1 MEQLTV
7 IFAKISSVI
16 WGYPVLILMLAA
28 GIYLTVLMRF
38 PQIHI
43 IRIFRSTIGT
53 LFKKSSEPASER
65 SGGAL
70 SQLQT
75 FSTALA
81 ATVGTG
87 SVAGVGTAIAVGGKG
102 AIFWLW
108 VSAFFGMALSY
119 AENLLGAKYCADS
132 KVKGAFVYM
141 EKGLSSKWLALLFAF
156 FCALA
161 SLGMGCMTQSNSIS
175 SACKGAFSIPPFVS
189 GAAVLIVS
197 AAAVSGRNSPAKL
210 AERLVPV
217 MSLFYVVGAAA
228 VIIMNV
234 EKLPCALSGIFAE
247 AFSFSA
253 ASGGFSGYMLSTIIT
268 GLKRGAFSNEAGLGS
283 TVAVHSSCCVKD
295 PKTQGAWGMTEVF
308 IDTMVISTLTA
319 LAVFVSGA
327 DISDGGAD
335 AVCAAFS
342 QGGLGSLG
350 EAFIAVSIVMFAF
363 ATMIGWFFIGQKAW
377 EYIFPKRTRLFKAVF
392 LICVYLGSVSALSV
406 VWELSDIFNGLMA
419 IPNLTALLLL
429 SKEAADIHKG
439 KRCLR

>member
-1 MEQLTV
+1 MQQLSE
-7 IFAKISSVI
+7 ILAKISSVI

-28 GIYLTVLMRF
+28 GIYLSVLMRF
-38 PQIHI
+38 PQLHVIK
-43 IRIFRSTIGT
+43 IFKSTIGT
-53 LFKKSSEPASER
+53 LFKKNNDPALENT
-65 SGGAL
+65 GGAL

-87 SVAGVGTAIAVGGKG
+87 SVAGVGTAIATGGKG

-108 VSAFFGMALSY
+108 ISAFFGMALSY
-119 AENLLGAKYCADS
+119 AENLLGVKYCSDA

-141 EKGLSSKWLALLFAF
+141 EKGLCSKWLAVSFAF

-161 SLGMGCMTQSNSIS
+161 SLGMGCMAQSNSIS
-175 SACKGAFSIPPFVS
+175 SACSGAFSVPPYIS
-189 GAAVLIVS
+189 GAVVLIICAAAVL
-197 AAAVSGRNSPAKL
+197 GKNGPARL
-210 AERLVPV
+210 AEKLVPV
-217 MSLFYVVGAAA
+217 MSLFYIAGAAA
-228 VIIMNV
+228 VIIINAD
-234 EKLPCALSGIFAE
+234 KLPLAVSGIFSE
-247 AFSFSA
+247 AFSVRS
-253 ASGGFSGYMLSTIIT
+253 ASGGFSGYMVTAVIT

-308 IDTMVISTLTA
+308 IDTMIISTVTA

-363 ATMIGWFFIGQKAW
+363 ATIIGWFFIGQKGW
-377 EYIFPKRTRLFKAVF
+377 EYVFPKRSSLFTVIF
-392 LICVYLGSVSALSV
+392 LICVFLGSVSALSV

-429 SKEAADIHKG
+429 SKEAAAIHRSK
-439 KRCLR
+439 K